1 MQINYLA
8 FTEKNLLLK
17 RISLYWFTRGNVL
30 SVDIQFVGLS
40 FTEVGDKAFF
50 SGLLQLLH
58 LSVPRVEQQFWD
70 VIVDMEFRV
79 LQMFRA

>member
-40 FTEVGDKAFF
+40 FTEVGGKAFF

-58 LSVPRVEQQFWD
+58 LSVPRVVQQFWD